1 MPFYNDTLWRPEE
14 MNSRRP
20 SLKAKQSLPTSGTP
34 NGLGWEHADVRLPP
48 SANLNPMHQV
58 WRPNPHHTGPGQR
71 FQFPASSHPP
81 LICFLPQ
88 SSQQAFPRRA
98 KWGAGGNW
106 LKNSTLPW
114 IKVFF
119 ENEYFFEVWI
129 FQKKNNNKKNQNGLA
144 VQIKLSLSHTRGGG
158 GEQTLHAPGT
168 VKRPKYYKINQ

>member
-88 SSQQAFPRRA
+88 SSQQDFPRREHISA
-98 KWGAGGNW
+98 H
-106 LKNSTLPW
+106 NS
-114 IKVFF
+114 
-119 ENEYFFEVWI
+119 E
-129 FQKKNNNKKNQNGLA
+129 QKKVPALWNSHSRVEDGNHSLKGSEINVLGYES
-144 VQIKLSLSHTRGGG
+144 QIGAL
-158 GEQTLHAPGT
+158 LHILDWALGSWFPNSCSRVT
-168 VKRPKYYKINQ
+168 DK